1 MTERTYALSP
11 DCGEKFYNQADYCI
25 GTGRMG
31 LALHKEYYDQ
41 LKLVQE
47 HIGFSH
53 IRGHGLFCDDMA
65 IYQEYKNAQGETVT
79 EYNFTYLDRVL
90 DSYQELGL
98 RPFLEL
104 GFMPEKM
111 ASGDQTV
118 FYWKGNTTPPK
129 DYAQWRALVQ
139 ALLRHL
145 LERYGQDALAWPL
158 EVWNEPN
165 LPGFWKG
172 ADKEEYFRLFSE
184 TIAAVKEVD
193 NRFTVGGPAI
203 CGVKDVEW
211 MQDFM
216 EYCHQNSLP
225 LDFVTRHF
233 YTFDDPEF
241 VGRYSYGGLRD
252 PEISLEELRRSREII
267 DSYPEYK
274 GLPMHITEFNTSY
287 SPDSPVHDTTRN
299 AAYIARLLACLGEMN
314 ESYSYWTFGDVFE
327 EKGVPFTPFHG
338 GFGLVANGCIPKPT
352 FWTFAFFKELQGQC
366 LLRNREAVAVQR
378 PDGTVAG
385 VAWNMSQETKGETSL
400 TFTLPAQGEW
410 CLLTKTVD
418 EGHANP
424 LKVWHDLGEPRQLTA
439 AQTAL
444 LQESAQP
451 LVSTQRLT
459 AEDGQLSFTLR
470 LKEDAVVSFQ
480 LLPAAFQGDR
490 GYDYRRAVVG

>member
-1 MTERTYALSP
+1 
-11 DCGEKFYNQADYCI
+11 
-25 GTGRMG
+25 MG

-79 EYNFTYLDRVL
+79 EYNFTYLDRSAGQL
-90 DSYQELGL
+90 PGAGPAPLPGGWALCL
-98 RPFLEL
+98 RRWPLATRPCST
-104 GFMPEKM
+104 GRATPPRPR
-111 ASGDQTV
+111 
-118 FYWKGNTTPPK
+118 TTPSGAPWSRPCC
-129 DYAQWRALVQ
+129 ATCWSA
-139 ALLRHL
+139 
-145 LERYGQDALAWPL
+145 YGQDALAWPL

-193 NRFTVGGPAI
+193 SRFTVGGPAI

-418 EGHANP
+418 EDHANP